1 MEHLKLSFNH
11 SSLISLTSPYIDG
24 KLPGNLTTAQDIKLV
39 ARTATI
45 FLENNTMAGLY
56 TQVNVQELQRDA
68 EDSLLHYGTKFYP
81 EFIIN
86 ASGQTITT
94 AYGHRMLDWTSGK
107 TPVLATI
114 QSLILIQVKCLVLL
128 VMATQK

>member
-1 MEHLKLSFNH
+1 
-11 SSLISLTSPYIDG
+11 
-24 KLPGNLTTAQDIKLV
+24 
-39 ARTATI
+39 
-45 FLENNTMAGLY
+45 MAGLY

-94 AYGHRMLDWTSGK
+94 ASGHRMLDWTSGK